1 MKALLSTARN
11 FNKETLQLC
20 GGLLTALLL
29 YTHIFVLVLGVE
41 AVLQEQVR
49 GAKEGLQ
56 GHLHHHQQEQQQ
68 QLEAGN
74 KRK

>member
-1 MKALLSTARN
+1 MHFQQGDSAALWRFADSSTS
-11 FNKETLQLC
+11 
-20 GGLLTALLL
+20 
-29 YTHIFVLVLGVE
+29 THIFVLVLGVE